1 MSTQVEHVEELL
13 EDIESQPRIVLYN
26 DNHNSFEH
34 VILCLMA
41 FCKHNLTQAEQCAQ
55 IVHSKGKYAVKHG
68 DIDELV
74 SINNQLAANDLT
86 TEIQL

>member
-13 EDIESQPRIVLYN
+13 EDIETQPRIVLFN

-41 FCKHNLTQAEQCAQ
+41 FCRHSLTQAEQCAQ
-55 IVHSKGKYAVKHG
+55 IVHNKGKYAIKHG
-68 DIDELV
+68 TIDELV
-74 SINNQLAANDLT
+74 SINNQLTANDLT

>member
-1 MSTQVEHVEELL
+1 MNTQVEHVEELL
-13 EDIESQPRIVLYN
+13 EDIESQPKIVLYN

-41 FCKHNLTQAEQCAQ
+41 FCRHNMVQAEQCAHL
-55 IVHSKGKYAVKHG
+55 VHTKGKYAVKHG
-68 DIDELV
+68 SIDELV

-86 TEIQL
+86 TEIQI